1 MSSDALTT
9 IDQANSGTRSS
20 VIPGAR
26 RVRTVVATQTAA
38 EHEGDGD
45 QPERHEE
52 QVAPR
57 STLPPPGPPLAM

>member
-26 RVRTVVATQTAA
+26 RVRTVVATQMEPSTRATAISPN
-38 EHEGDGD
+38 DT
-45 QPERHEE
+45 RN
-52 QVAPR
+52 R
-57 STLPPPGPPLAM
+57 STAIELPPPGPPLAM